1 MKKQQGIKT
10 WRKVMYGV
18 GEISNTLI
26 FTVVPLFLMFYLT
39 DVLGIPA
46 GWAAVVSFAGNI
58 WDAITDPYAGYKS
71 DTCRSRL
78 GKRRPFFLY
87 MALPMAAAFGLM
99 FSIPTG
105 ETMAVKLILIIL
117 AYMLLLV
124 LSTFFIVPYLAY
136 GMEIDP
142 TYDGRTSV
150 SAWRMLFSIAFGLVG
165 ATIPSMIW
173 KSADVVSQGFSQMAW
188 IMAIP
193 IAISPL
199 FAFFSGKEPKSEIKP
214 KTKTQRTSFFKDL
227 RRAVKNKD
235 FNKGLAIYVFSWMGI
250 AVLQLLLIYY
260 VKYVLLMYD
269 EYALIAGI
277 IFGLAIAFLPF
288 WVWVS
293 NKFDKRKAY
302 IWGAALFCVTLCC
315 LALPTDFVRSI
326 VWVLVPLLGIGVSA
340 LHVMPSAIVPE
351 AIDRAIAADH
361 TTGSGSYTGVMTFL
375 TKIGNAA
382 FSALIMGIL
391 GWCGYISTAEEVFVE
406 QPAGAILAIKL
417 LLVIMPLIVFV
428 AGMIVCAKF
437 KIGREDA
444 KREGTAQKEG

>member
-136 GMEIDP
+136 GH
-142 TYDGRTSV
+142 G
-150 SAWRMLFSIAFGLVG
+150 
-165 ATIPSMIW
+165 
-173 KSADVVSQGFSQMAW
+173 
-188 IMAIP
+188 
-193 IAISPL
+193 
-199 FAFFSGKEPKSEIKP
+199 
-214 KTKTQRTSFFKDL
+214 
-227 RRAVKNKD
+227 
-235 FNKGLAIYVFSWMGI
+235 
-250 AVLQLLLIYY
+250 
-260 VKYVLLMYD
+260 
-269 EYALIAGI
+269 
-277 IFGLAIAFLPF
+277 
-288 WVWVS
+288 
-293 NKFDKRKAY
+293 
-302 IWGAALFCVTLCC
+302 
-315 LALPTDFVRSI
+315 
-326 VWVLVPLLGIGVSA
+326 
-340 LHVMPSAIVPE
+340 
-351 AIDRAIAADH
+351 DRPH
-361 TTGSGSYTGVMTFL
+361 L
-375 TKIGNAA
+375 
-382 FSALIMGIL
+382 
-391 GWCGYISTAEEVFVE
+391 
-406 QPAGAILAIKL
+406 
-417 LLVIMPLIVFV
+417 
-428 AGMIVCAKF
+428 
-437 KIGREDA
+437 
-444 KREGTAQKEG
+444 